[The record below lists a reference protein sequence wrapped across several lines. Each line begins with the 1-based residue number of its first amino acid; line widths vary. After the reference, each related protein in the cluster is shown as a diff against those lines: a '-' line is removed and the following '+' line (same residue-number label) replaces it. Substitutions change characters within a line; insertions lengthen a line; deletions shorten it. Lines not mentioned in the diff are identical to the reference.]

1 MTIELIGALVG
12 IITLL
17 LAILGGVA
25 QIAFSVGKVQTE
37 QGAQGERIKKLED
50 AADSQGKTLATVAT
64 DVAVL
69 NAIVAREPTAKFR
82 AIGNGQSSR

>member
-17 LAILGGVA
+17 LAVLGGVA
-25 QIAFSVGKVQTE
+25 TIARGVGSVQTE
-37 QGAQGERIKKLED
+37 QTAQGERIKKLET
-50 AADSQGKTLATVAT
+50 ASEEQTKTLATVAT

-69 NAIVAREPTAKFR
+69 KAIEAREPTAKFR
-82 AIGNGQSSR
+82 AVK